1 MPISIYIIRIFGR
14 RYNLSGEVELAP
26 RLKAYKVFATG
37 KVQGVGFRRAV
48 QQLARKAGI
57 VGKVKNLDDGN
68 VEILAQGEEEEIDAF
83 LASVRELEALVKVD
97 DLRKVP
103 TRMSGE
109 LGSFKIQH
117 GKTPEELE
125 EGLAGGQ
132 EQLILMRKDLNG
144 FSSATAGNFNIL
156 ANKYDKISETFTILT
171 AQSKQFTDTLTTLTN
186 LAKEY
191 FDERRA
197 THSSKESKKQS

>member
-14 RYNLSGEVELAP
+14 GYNLSGEVELTP
-26 RLKAYKVFATG
+26 PLKAYKVIATG

-68 VEILAQGEEEEIDAF
+68 VEILAQGEEGEIDAF
-83 LASVRELEALVKVD
+83 LASVRELEAPVKVD
-97 DLRKVP
+97 ELRKAP
-103 TRMSGE
+103 TRMSSE
-109 LGSFKIQH
+109 LGSFKIQY

-125 EGLAGGQ
+125 EGLGAGQ
-132 EQLILMRKDLNG
+132 EQLILMRKDLSS
-144 FSSATAGNFNIL
+144 FSSATAGNFNVL
-156 ANKYDKISETFTILT
+156 ANKHDKISEALTILA

-197 THSSKESKKQS
+197 VHSSKESKKQS